1 MKDMVLDLINSYEHR
16 VVTVESLINSA
27 YETTVD
33 SDEGLSQA
41 YETGQKLRAEIRETL
56 VRNCSLRRKDF
67 DAFASK
73 VFSSIDTKKMEI
85 ENQRKLTR
93 EILKAYLGRQKELV
107 TSLKEQLAKFSLE
120 GSNRDSLELIL
131 SAIKTSQK
139 EDGEQTFALL
149 RDIQFRLKTFRQEL
163 ADLNDNLQRILKR
176 GELLKL
182 EDLRQ
187 LQSALAHERRKAEKE
202 VRKEDVSRLLAH
214 FNRERQE
221 SIH

>member
-33 SDEGLSQA
+33 SDEGLSLA
-41 YETGQKLRAEIRETL
+41 YETGQKLRAEIREIL

-73 VFSSIDTKKMEI
+73 VFSCIDTKKMEI
-85 ENQRKLTR
+85 ENQRKLIR

-131 SAIKTSQK
+131 SAMKTSQK
-139 EDGEQTFALL
+139 EEGEQTFALL

-163 ADLNDNLQRILKR
+163 ADLNSNLQRILKR

-187 LQSALAHERRKAEKE
+187 LQSAQAHERRSTEKE
-202 VRKEDVSRLLAH
+202 VRKEDVSRLLEH

>member
-1 MKDMVLDLINSYEHR
+1 
-16 VVTVESLINSA
+16 
-27 YETTVD
+27 VD
-33 SDEGLSQA
+33 SDEGLSLA

-202 VRKEDVSRLLAH
+202 VRKEDVSRLLAY

>member
-1 MKDMVLDLINSYEHR
+1 MQDMVLDLINSYENR

-33 SDEGLSQA
+33 SDEGLSLA

-131 SAIKTSQK
+131 SAMKTSQK
-139 EDGEQTFALL
+139 EEGEQTFALL

-163 ADLNDNLQRILKR
+163 ADLNSNLQRILKR

-187 LQSALAHERRKAEKE
+187 LQSAQAHERRSTEKE
-202 VRKEDVSRLLAH
+202 VRKEDVSRLLEH
-214 FNRERQE
+214 FNRERKE